1 MERCELIEALKKYS
15 KQAFGERTDSIGEV
29 LKEAAEMLSQDE
41 YTILGVMHFVDK
53 WLDGDELEQDEVVR
67 ACTMREKTLEIVEE
81 LQAENKKLNA
91 NSKVGTWEEIKEGAG
106 LFEYH
111 FRCTKCGG
119 ETPSGAYPVAPD
131 FCPCCGN
138 KKV

>member
-1 MERCELIEALKKYS
+1 MERCELIEALEKYS
-15 KQAFGERTDSIGEV
+15 KQAFENHDNRIAED
-29 LKEAAEMLSQDE
+29 LKEAAEMLKQDE
-41 YTILGVMHFVDK
+41 YTILGIMHFVDK
-53 WLDGDELEQDEVVR
+53 WLDDDELNLDEVNR
-67 ACTMREKTLEIVEE
+67 ARIMREKTLEIVEG
-81 LQAENKKLNA
+81 LQAESKNFNA
-91 NSKVGTWEEIKEGAG
+91 DSEVGTWEEIKDGPD
-106 LFEYH
+106 LFNYH

>member
-1 MERCELIEALKKYS
+1 MERCELIETLEKHS
-15 KQAFGERTDSIGEV
+15 KQAFGERADSIGEV
-29 LKEAAEMLSQDE
+29 LKKAAEMLSQDE

-53 WLDGDELEQDEVVR
+53 WLDGDELEQDEVNR
-67 ACTMREKTLEIVEE
+67 ARIMREKTLEIVEG

-91 NSKVGTWEEIKEGAG
+91 DNEVGTWEEIKDGTG
-106 LFEYH
+106 LFDYH

-138 KKV
+138 KKI